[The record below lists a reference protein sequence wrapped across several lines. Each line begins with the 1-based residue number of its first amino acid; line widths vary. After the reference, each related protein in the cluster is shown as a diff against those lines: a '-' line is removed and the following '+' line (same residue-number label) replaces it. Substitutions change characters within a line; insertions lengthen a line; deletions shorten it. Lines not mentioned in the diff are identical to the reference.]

1 MTPARCHGEP
11 SDEKPGRTGRNAR
24 PGKIQ
29 EFKQMVDIPPRD
41 APQLC
46 PCGRAPLQCAVA
58 TLASVRASIGT
69 GPRSWRAFGPDDPL
83 ITAECIRARN
93 SAIEACTCVHEIL
106 SRDGG
111 GGRSASRGVETAAFA
126 VEAFISA
133 DGRRRRRETEL
144 LRRRFG
150 KEVCPARDDKSDL
163 RKAVEQ
169 LRWCRSSLDQAQR
182 GSND

>member
-1 MTPARCHGEP
+1 M
-11 SDEKPGRTGRNAR
+11 
-24 PGKIQ
+24 
-29 EFKQMVDIPPRD
+29 
-41 APQLC
+41 
-46 PCGRAPLQCAVA
+46 
-58 TLASVRASIGT
+58 
-69 GPRSWRAFGPDDPL
+69 
-83 ITAECIRARN
+83 TAECIRARN

-111 GGRSASRGVETAAFA
+111 GGRSASRGVETAASA

-133 DGRRRRRETEL
+133 DGRRKRRETEL

-150 KEVCPARDDKSDL
+150 KEVCPARDNKSDL

-169 LRWCRSSLDQAQR
+169 LRWCRSGLDQAQR

>member
-1 MTPARCHGEP
+1 M
-11 SDEKPGRTGRNAR
+11 
-24 PGKIQ
+24 I
-29 EFKQMVDIPPRD
+29 DISPRD
-41 APQLC
+41 ARQRC
-46 PCGRAPLQCAVA
+46 PCGRAPLQCAIA
-58 TLASVRASIGT
+58 TLASVRASIGS
-69 GPRSWRAFGPDDPL
+69 GPRSWPAFGPDVPL
-83 ITAECIRARN
+83 MTDECIRARN
-93 SAIEACTCVHEIL
+93 SAIEACISVHEIL

-111 GGRSASRGVETAAFA
+111 GGRAAASRGVETAASA

-169 LRWCRSSLDQAQR
+169 LRWCRSRFDQTQR
-182 GSND
+182 GSK